1 MYGKVIQWYIHVCIF
16 FRFFYLSVIVKHW
29 VKFPVLHSR
38 KDGRSS
44 WEPEVA
50 DGAHPRKWPSE
61 TTARHS
67 CPQGQE
73 QWSFSLRSTHTYFL
87 RKQHGQAWGP
97 RGAGESSGWI
107 HDYMS
112 ESEAAQEKAGV
123 TLTLSTLAPVFDVD
137 IAAGLVEPQG
147 ELCGV
152 SPKIELPY
160 DSVTPLL
167 SIYPEKTI
175 TQRYTCT
182 PIFIAALFT
191 IAMTWKQPKCPSTDE
206 WIKKM
211 WYISTMG
218 YLLFSH

>member
-1 MYGKVIQWYIHVCIF
+1 MYAF
-16 FRFFYLSVIVKHW
+16 FSDSFTFQVIVKHW

-50 DGAHPRKWPSE
+50 DGAHPRKWSSE

-152 SPKIELPY
+152 SPKNRVAIWFSDP
-160 DSVTPLL
+160 TPEHI
-167 SIYPEKTI
+167 SRKNYNSKIYMHTYI
-175 TQRYTCT
+175 HS
-182 PIFIAALFT
+182 
-191 IAMTWKQPKCPSTDE
+191 STV
-206 WIKKM
+206 
-211 WYISTMG
+211 YN
-218 YLLFSH
+218 SHDMEAT